1 MTPFDYLKDIFVTK
15 KGDLPLDEYYPYLIN
30 RWLSFINPSIAE
42 TINQFNKQS
51 LLENK
56 QMHYKTMLCL
66 FPKMKYAP
74 RISYIKK
81 PQEEEKQ
88 EEDKSIK
95 LLAQKYELSEKEIKS
110 LIAFKQSLDL
120 PQKTL

>member
-30 RWLSFINPSIAE
+30 RWLSFINPAIAE

-51 LLENK
+51 LLEDK
-56 QMHYKTMLCL
+56 QMHYKTMLCM
-66 FPKMKYAP
+66 FPKMKYVP

-81 PQEEEKQ
+81 VQEEKQ
-88 EEDKSIK
+88 EEDKTIK
-95 LLAQKYELSEKEIKS
+95 ILAQKYELSEREIKS

-120 PQKTL
+120 PQKTV

>member
-95 LLAQKYELSEKEIKS
+95 ILAQKYELSEKEIKS

>member
-66 FPKMKYAP
+66 FPKMKYTP

-95 LLAQKYELSEKEIKS
+95 ILAQKHELSEKEIKS